1 MGEITIKKLEIGT
14 AAYWAAFNLR
24 NEILRKPR
32 GQNLYHDDLSY
43 EALSSHTAALE
54 GDKVIGA
61 SCWYEDGG
69 NGLVKHLVVEDAARG
84 KGVGTLLLRY
94 AEEEMVSRG
103 ISKCVLK
110 ARVSVTG
117 FYEKLGYH
125 TVGDIMPDDVPHI
138 MMEKFLSED

>member
-14 AAYWAAFNLR
+14 AVYWAAFNLR

-54 GDKVIGA
+54 DDMVIGA

-69 NGLVKHLVVEDAARG
+69 NGLVKHLVVGMLPEAR
-84 KGVGTLLLRY
+84 
-94 AEEEMVSRG
+94 AWEHCS
-103 ISKCVLK
+103 
-110 ARVSVTG
+110 
-117 FYEKLGYH
+117 
-125 TVGDIMPDDVPHI
+125 
-138 MMEKFLSED
+138 

>member
-14 AAYWAAFNLR
+14 AVYWAAFNLR

-103 ISKCVLK
+103 ISKC
-110 ARVSVTG
+110 
-117 FYEKLGYH
+117 EKLGYH

-138 MMEKFLSED
+138 MMEKCLGED

>member
-125 TVGDIMPDDVPHI
+125 TVGNIMPDDVPHI
-138 MMEKFLSED
+138 MMEKFLGED